1 MKSKFIFVTY
11 VIVFLCGVFLIGC
24 NEKETI
30 QHKTEQNT
38 ELGGKFEIETTTSI
52 EDFYQVYIE
61 AIADIDIEELKVVA
75 NDYYN
80 DLTFIDEIIDIRI
93 CKNASEIK
101 AFIGEEYVLGE
112 VVVLEIDAITD
123 GINDKRFMVLNKHIT
138 GVWKV
143 YSEGR

>member
-1 MKSKFIFVTY
+1 MKSKFIFIKC
-11 VIVFLCGVFLIGC
+11 VIAFLCGVFLIGC
-24 NEKETI
+24 KENETI

-38 ELGGKFEIETTTSI
+38 ELDGKIEIETTTSI
-52 EDFYQVYIE
+52 EDFYQVYKE
-61 AIADIDIEELKVVA
+61 AIADIDIEELKVIV

-80 DLTFIDEIIDIRI
+80 EVTFIDEIVDIRI
-93 CKNASEIK
+93 CENASEIK
-101 AFIGEEYVLGE
+101 AFIGEEYILGE
-112 VVVLEIDAITD
+112 VVVLEIDAITN